1 MGVVSVV
8 WPARGKE
15 KWRKEREENEAERR
29 RQALPRERKGLRR
42 E

>member
-1 MGVVSVV
+1 MGIVSVV

-29 RQALPRERKGLRR
+29 RLSLAKGKKERD
-42 E
+42 